1 MFIVMVAST
10 HMPSKVKARY
20 LKVALV
26 EIEAGFEGKPKI
38 ISERAR
44 GVKRIVE
51 LRDRLHAGSRGG
63 NTAAGRQPEAPA
75 ASPNRR
81 Q

>member
-1 MFIVMVAST
+1 MFIVMVASK

-51 LRDRLHAGSRGG
+51 LRDRLHAGS
-63 NTAAGRQPEAPA
+63 GR
-75 ASPNRR
+75 
-81 Q
+81 